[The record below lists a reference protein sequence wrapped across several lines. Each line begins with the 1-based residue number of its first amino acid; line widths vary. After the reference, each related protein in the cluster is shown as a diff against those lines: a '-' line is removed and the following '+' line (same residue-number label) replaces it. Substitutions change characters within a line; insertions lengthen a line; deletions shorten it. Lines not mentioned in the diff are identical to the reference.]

1 MARQNP
7 HPHRRRR
14 RQKDSLF
21 GMRLWPRL
29 YSSLPRNEREGTSTR
44 KWRWDNINQRV
55 TILQGAG
62 RQAGRPGPVPWTHS
76 LGYNNDAESIRNAM
90 QQAMG
95 VWDAVPARLLCEVS
109 WIIFCILL
117 VAVLLLLAL
126 LLHFERHTIP
136 ALSGG
141 CAEQRV
147 CRRLFVNVCLLAVHP
162 PIRRQSTQC
171 LCRSRTHAMETTTT
185 TTMVGDA
192 EGGGWRQT
200 NFLMQ

>member
-1 MARQNP
+1 M
-7 HPHRRRR
+7 
-14 RQKDSLF
+14 L
-21 GMRLWPRL
+21 L
-29 YSSLPRNEREGTSTR
+29 YYRG
-44 KWRWDNINQRV
+44 Q
-55 TILQGAG
+55 AG
-62 RQAGRPGPVPWTHS
+62 RKAGRPGPVPWTHS

-109 WIIFCILL
+109 WIIFCILP
-117 VAVLLLLAL
+117 VAELLLAL
-126 LLHFERHTIP
+126 LLHFERHTMP

-171 LCRSRTHAMETTTT
+171 LCISRTHARTTTTT